1 MSSMKI
7 FFQWLLSLYLA
18 RIWHQRKH
26 FTFGWL
32 KTAAV
37 LHIYHSRQISLKK
50 VCLSHNIIIIRGNSN
65 CVWYK
70 LVYPLQ
76 KISHVVSPVSW
87 LRMDTQWRHFVFPPP
102 RLYLPVSLQTTL
114 LPNISSCRLPFMKST
129 CRHFSSCTV
138 DKTRVLLIHGNE
150 WKTWLMENIYFF

>member
-1 MSSMKI
+1 MKI
-7 FFQWLLSLYLA
+7 FFPMIAVFVSSTN
-18 RIWHQRKH
+18 HQRKR

-32 KTAAV
+32 KTAASY
-37 LHIYHSRQISLKK
+37 ISSTQDRWFSLKI
-50 VCLSHNIIIIRGNSN
+50 VCLSHIYSIIIRGNSN
-65 CVWYK
+65 CGWYK

-114 LPNISSCRLPFMKST
+114 LPNISSYRLPFMKST
-129 CRHFSSCTV
+129 CRQFSSCTV
-138 DKTRVLLIHGNE
+138 DKTRVLLIDGNE
-150 WKTWLMENIYFF
+150 LKT